1 MLRWLGRNLSTL
13 FLAFVLALVVW
24 VSAVLSTDPN
34 VEAVLPRA
42 VALEVVGQDPA
53 YLQVASLPTQV
64 RLTLNAP
71 QSIWNQLNAGQ
82 GDVRAW
88 IDLSGLGEGEHV
100 VKVNAQVTLSPVRVV
115 NVEPSEVK
123 VRLEKLTSRL
133 LPVQLNIS
141 GDPALGYRKGSP
153 RVEPAEVTVTGPQSQ
168 VMRVATVRASL
179 DVAGANETVKKSIV
193 LQALD
198 ERGNPVTGVSLL
210 PPSVTVTQPIQLL
223 GGYRNVVVKVVTTGQ
238 VAEGYWL
245 TNISVTPPTVIVFSS
260 DPQLVNDLPGFVET
274 NPLDLTGLSDD
285 VDIRATLNLPQ
296 GVALAGE
303 ESVLVRLSIAALE
316 GSLPISLPVEV
327 VGLSPEL
334 HATVSPEVV
343 DLLLSGPLP
352 ILNNLTPASIR
363 VSVHLSGLEVG
374 TYQIPPV
381 VDLLPPQVKVASILP
396 ESVEVVIQPVPTV
409 TATATTPGVPSPT
422 PIP

>member
-409 TATATTPGVPSPT
+409 TATATTPGVPNPT